1 MKKTIPII
9 ISALFF
15 AGLDAGAQALSSMLV
30 PSDPES
36 AAMGGV
42 SVASR
47 ANAFALDNNAS
58 AISLSEKTF
67 AVGVSYGYWA
77 PETSSNHNMGLGAFV
92 RVSDRVGIG
101 ISGKYIMDRPMD
113 ITTESGA
120 VTGRFTPH
128 DLIGSAAVSVRV
140 ACGVAV
146 GLTAKIA
153 NSSIGEGL
161 SGTAFGA
168 DLSVAWHGK
177 SFRAGAALC
186 NAGSR
191 ISYGGDSY
199 AIPMSVKAGAAWESS
214 FGLEADIEA
223 DYLFSGAFMAGAGL
237 EYSIF
242 DIGFVR
248 AGYHYGDRTE
258 GLASFVSA
266 GVGVRFAGLSLDFT
280 YITASQTL
288 NNTLL
293 CSLGYSF

>member
-9 ISALFF
+9 ISACLI

-36 AAMGGV
+36 AAMGGT
-42 SVASR
+42 SVAR
-47 ANAFALDNNAS
+47 CANAFVLDNNAA

-67 AVGVSYGYWA
+67 AIGVSYGHWA
-77 PETSSNHNMGLGAFV
+77 PETSSYNNIGLGAFV
-92 RVSDRVGIG
+92 RVGDRVGIG
-101 ISGKYIMDRPMD
+101 ISGKYITDRPMD

-128 DLIGSAAVSVRV
+128 DLTGSAAVSVQIVNGVSV
-140 ACGVAV
+140 A
-146 GLTAKIA
+146 LTARIA
-153 NSSIGEGL
+153 GSSIGEGL
-161 SGTAFGA
+161 SGTAFCA
-168 DLSVAWHGK
+168 DLSAAWHGK

-199 AIPMSVKAGAAWESS
+199 ALPMSVKAGAAWKSS

-266 GVGVRFAGLSLDFT
+266 GVGVRFKGFNLDFT
-280 YITASQTL
+280 FITASPTL

-293 CSLGYSF
+293 CGLGYSF